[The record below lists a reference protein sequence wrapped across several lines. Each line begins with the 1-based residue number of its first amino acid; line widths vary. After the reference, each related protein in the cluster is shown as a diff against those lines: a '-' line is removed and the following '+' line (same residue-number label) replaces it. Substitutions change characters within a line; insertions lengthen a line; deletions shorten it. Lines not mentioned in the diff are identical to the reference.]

1 MKINKRKISMQM
13 SYLLR
18 HDPEDL
24 VMDKNGW
31 VNVIILLAKL
41 RITFDELKDI
51 VLTNDKK
58 RFAFNDEETQIRAS
72 QGHSL
77 KKIDV
82 ELKKQIP
89 PKYLYH
95 GTAARNLK
103 NINKKGLQKMNRN
116 HVHLSS
122 NHSTALIVAERH
134 CKNKNENAYVF
145 KINTTPMM
153 LDGINFYISAN
164 GIWLVDEVKPK
175 YF

>member
-1 MKINKRKISMQM
+1 M

-31 VNVIILLAKL
+31 VNVIVLLAKL
-41 RITFDELKDI
+41 GITFDELKDI

-77 KKIDV
+77 KRIDV
-82 ELKKQIP
+82 ELKEQIP

-95 GTAARNLK
+95 GTAARNLTK
-103 NINKKGLQKMNRN
+103 INKKGLQKMNRN
-116 HVHLSS
+116 HVHLSEFE
-122 NHSTALIVAERH
+122 STAKEVGKRYSKSIFM
-134 CKNKNENAYVF
+134 F

-153 LDGINFYISAN
+153 LDGIKFYISAN
-164 GIWLVDEVKPK
+164 GVWLVDEVKPQ
-175 YF
+175 YLTHE